1 MQLFRIAP
9 EQYLENFSGL
19 GGSYEHGGRW
29 NRPGQPALYMA
40 LSAGAAL
47 LEMANYLPSPTMAP
61 PGYRLG
67 VYELDD
73 DAAIEHLGATSL
85 PEGWWHF
92 PYPEATQR
100 IGGQFLDQGQS
111 LALTA
116 PSVCA
121 PLQLERIALIN
132 PGHPD
137 LRKLKLRTS
146 TDQLF
151 NPRIFSNR

>member
-1 MQLFRIAP
+1 MQLYRIAP
-9 EQYLENFSGL
+9 ERYLENFFGL

-47 LEMANYLPSPTMAP
+47 LEMANYLPSPTMTP

-67 VYELDD
+67 VYDLDD
-73 DAAIEHLGATSL
+73 EAAMEHLSPEDL
-85 PEGWWHF
+85 PGNWWDF

-100 IGGQFLDQGQS
+100 IGGDFLNRGQS
-111 LALTA
+111 LALIV
-116 PSVCA
+116 PSVCV

-132 PGHPD
+132 PGHPEMQ
-137 LRKLKLRTS
+137 KLTLHTS
-146 TDQLF
+146 TDQLY
-151 NPRIFSNR
+151 NPRVFSDR